1 MGCYVFYVGGSG
13 SKMLEASL
21 HAAAAGVFNVTGA
34 PVNTVI
40 VDLDQTGGNLKRA
53 KSLIGIYKDVRAS
66 IGDREEKEGSA
77 DIGFRTDFDLYALTS
92 VEERAMSGILASTTI
107 GDDREIARALYTDY
121 ELEMSYQRGFY
132 GHPNVGAHFFASQLP
147 NLPDNHSFTA
157 VSYTHLDVY
166 KRQALP

>member
-66 IGDREEKEGSA
+66 IGDREEKDGSA
-77 DIGFRTDFDLYALTS
+77 DIGFRTDFELYALTS

-107 GDDREIARALYTDY
+107 GDDREIARAL
-121 ELEMSYQRGFY
+121 
-132 GHPNVGAHFFASQLP
+132 
-147 NLPDNHSFTA
+147 
-157 VSYTHLDVY
+157 
-166 KRQALP
+166 